1 MGRDE
6 GMEWLRSRGFLPSH
20 DRLMGETVES
30 MSIVWSGV
38 RWRCAILSSGIWAAY
53 REIDAFGSRCVAYGD
68 SPSEALDELVS
79 SIKRG
84 GWMME
89 TLWRVMSR

>member
-1 MGRDE
+1 MGWDD
-6 GMEWLRSRGFLPSH
+6 GMEGLRSRGFLPSH

-38 RWRCAILSSGIWAAY
+38 RLRCAILSSGKWAAY
-53 REIDAFGSRCVAYGD
+53 REIDVFGSRCVAYGE

-79 SIKRG
+79 SIEQG